1 MSPLFGIPVQRR
13 HALSFALALLALAVV
28 MSGCGE
34 EGAAEGAEL
43 TVYVSAPLRGDEG
56 EQGRRLC
63 AEAREEAARGGG
75 EEDDYELRVVCL
87 DASGADGHWTLAKV
101 GSNAR
106 RATEDSTTVAY
117 IGEPDRAARQQSR
130 PIVDAAEIAELGGV
144 SGKEAIAR
152 IATALREDDSND
164 PRAAVFD
171 ALG

>member
-1 MSPLFGIPVQRR
+1 MARWGRRALPL
-13 HALSFALALLALAVV
+13 LAVALAVIA
-28 MSGCGE
+28 SGCGE
-34 EGAAEGAEL
+34 EGAAAGAEL

-75 EEDDYELRVVCL
+75 EDDYELRVVCL
-87 DASGADGHWTLAKV
+87 DAAGADGGWTLAKV

-106 RATEDSTTVAY
+106 RATEDSTAIAY

-144 SGKEAIAR
+144 TGKEAIAR
-152 IATALREDDSND
+152 IATALNEDDSND